1 MDFCCT
7 FAGDLTYII
16 SGKINLIDFHFE
28 QDIRNKPLWWPCG
41 NCRLH
46 HSPSVYVEITPTG
59 AFSFIAILIIM
70 ISNKNFSSEVP
81 AGLQD
86 VIYEGAFGGAHIRMQ
101 MVDGEPWFVAK
112 DVANALD
119 IAWNGKT
126 LKPIPEEWQ
135 GMRNFHISGPEG
147 GVSDIRRFIIINEA
161 ALYKLVFCSRKP
173 EADRFV
179 NWVTGTLLP
188 SLRKTGRYEIVT
200 PKRRRLL
207 PRDRD
212 SIDPA
217 FWTEIR
223 KYVLPKDIR
232 DVAARMNVTLRHAQK
247 VLAGTV
253 TSYPVMEQFVVIGAS
268 NRTNGIMRP
277 EARHYEQLVFQF
289 AEPDG
294 KEG

>member
-1 MDFCCT
+1 M
-7 FAGDLTYII
+7 
-16 SGKINLIDFHFE
+16 
-28 QDIRNKPLWWPCG
+28 
-41 NCRLH
+41 
-46 HSPSVYVEITPTG
+46 
-59 AFSFIAILIIM
+59 IM
-70 ISNKNFSSEVP
+70 TSNKNFSSEVP
-81 AGLQD
+81 ATLQD
-86 VIYEGAFGGAHIRMQ
+86 VIYEGALGGAHIRMQ

-119 IAWNGKT
+119 IDWSGKT
-126 LKPIPEEWQ
+126 LKFIPETWK
-135 GMRNFHISGPEG
+135 GMGYNPTPSSGNRG
-147 GVSDIRRFIIINEA
+147 GGIQQMIFINEA
-161 ALYKLVFCSRKP
+161 ALYKLAFRSSKP

-179 NWVTGTLLP
+179 NWVAGTLLP
-188 SLRKTGRYEIVT
+188 TLRKTGRYEIGT

-207 PRDRD
+207 PRDRKE
-212 SIDPA
+212 IDPN

-268 NRTNGIMRP
+268 NRANGIMRP

-289 AEPDG
+289 AEPNG

>member
-1 MDFCCT
+1 
-7 FAGDLTYII
+7 
-16 SGKINLIDFHFE
+16 
-28 QDIRNKPLWWPCG
+28 
-41 NCRLH
+41 
-46 HSPSVYVEITPTG
+46 
-59 AFSFIAILIIM
+59 M

-119 IAWNGKT
+119 IDWSGKT
-126 LKPIPEEWQ
+126 LNPIPKEWK
-135 GMRNFHISGPEG
+135 GMGKFPIYAPEG
-147 GVSDIRRFIIINEA
+147 AVTDIRRFAIINEA
-161 ALYKLVFCSRKP
+161 AIYKLAFRSSKP

-188 SLRKTGRYEIVT
+188 TLRKTGRYEIGT

-207 PRDRD
+207 PRDRKE
-212 SIDPA
+212 IDPN

-268 NRTNGIMRP
+268 NRANGIMRP

-289 AEPDG
+289 AEPNG